1 MSTEGAIYV
10 EAAVEQFIE
19 NGLCLAR
26 LRNGHRV
33 VAYGCRSNQVGI
45 GALRVGDNVRLEMS
59 PFDMSKGFILFK
71 KHDKII

>member
-1 MSTEGAIYV
+1 MSTEGAICV
-10 EAAVEQFIE
+10 EATVEHFRE
-19 NGLCLAR
+19 NGLCLVR

-33 VAYGCRSNQVGI
+33 IAYGSRINQVEI